1 MVHKLAIIHDMLTN
15 PPRKRASH
23 SSCFTSSHY
32 QNNIVTIFSTYE
44 TFSTLDCGNRIFEN
58 EIYVV
63 IFEKQAIF
71 ILVNI
76 FKLKC

>member
-15 PPRKRASH
+15 PPENVPVVPSDFTNSH
-23 SSCFTSSHY
+23 C

-44 TFSTLDCGNRIFEN
+44 TFFTLDCGNWDFEK
-58 EIYVV
+58 EIYMV

-76 FKLKC
+76 F